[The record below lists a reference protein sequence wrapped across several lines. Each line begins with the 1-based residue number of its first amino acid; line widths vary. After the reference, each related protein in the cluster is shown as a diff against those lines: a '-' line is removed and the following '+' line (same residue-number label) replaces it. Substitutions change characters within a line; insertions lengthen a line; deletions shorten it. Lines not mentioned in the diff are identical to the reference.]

1 MAPDDVIVRLSRD
14 QALVLS
20 HWLHEMTF
28 EGDGNNRLGPVIED
42 RTVWSALYTIAGT
55 LDKALP
61 DIFAASYA
69 DYLDAARARLAKEL
83 GGYFMN
89 QEK

>member
-1 MAPDDVIVRLSRD
+1 MAPDDIIVRLSRD

-20 HWLHEMTF
+20 HWLHEMMF
-28 EGDGNNRLGPVIED
+28 EGDGNSQLDPVIED

-55 LDKALP
+55 LDKAFP
-61 DIFAASYA
+61 GVFAASYA
-69 DYLDAARARLAKEL
+69 DRLDAARARLAKEL
-83 GGYFMN
+83 GGYFMT